1 MAYVATKPS
10 NSLCVAKFLMKIPFK
25 QFTINDTRN
34 PAVKINT
41 SQTQKM
47 RSYINNTVH
56 TARH

>member
-10 NSLCVAKFLMKIPFK
+10 NSQCVAKFLMKIPFK

-41 SQTQKM
+41 SQTQKCDLTL
-47 RSYINNTVH
+47 IAQVH